1 MSPSDPRHLADAL
14 PSKTEIL
21 ADVERAFAED
31 IGPGDA
37 TADLLD
43 PKATA
48 TAVLTC
54 REDAVLCGSPWFDA
68 CFRKL
73 DPDVRIEWL
82 ANDGD
87 RVAAGSPIC
96 RLAGNARAL
105 VTAERSALNFLQ
117 LLSST
122 ATVTA
127 QYVDAIAGTR
137 TRVLDTRKTIP
148 GLRRAQKYAV
158 RCGGGTNHRIGL
170 FDAMMLKENHIIAA
184 GGIPAAVRAA
194 RNTHPTL
201 PLIVEVEN
209 LDELAQAVQA
219 GADRALLDNFTPAM
233 LAEAVAYTAGRIPLE
248 VSGNVEI
255 DTIRAIA
262 EAGVDFISSGALTK
276 HIRAIDLSLR
286 LDVKHPVEA
295 QL

>member
-1 MSPSDPRHLADAL
+1 MTPAVARDLKDAL
-14 PSKTEIL
+14 PSVEEIRS
-21 ADVERAFAED
+21 DVARAFAED

-43 PKATA
+43 PQATA

-54 REDAVLCGSPWFDA
+54 REDAVLCGTPWFDA
-68 CFRKL
+68 CFRTL

-82 ANDGD
+82 AQDGD
-87 RVAAGSPIC
+87 RVAAGSAIC
-96 RLAGNARAL
+96 RMAGKARAL

-117 LLSST
+117 MLSST

-127 QYVDAIAGTR
+127 RYVDAIAGTR

-158 RCGGGTNHRIGL
+158 RCGGGSNHRIGL

-194 RNTHPTL
+194 RTIHPNL
-201 PLIVEVEN
+201 PLIVEVET
-209 LDELAQAVQA
+209 LDELAQAIAA

-233 LAEAVAYTAGRIPLE
+233 LTDAVALAAGRIPLE
-248 VSGNVEI
+248 VSGNVEL
-255 DTIRAIA
+255 DTLRAIA
-262 EAGVDFISSGALTK
+262 ETGVDFISSGALTK
-276 HIRAIDLSLR
+276 HVRAIDLSLR
-286 LDVKHPVEA
+286 LDVA
-295 QL
+295 A

>member
-1 MSPSDPRHLADAL
+1 MSPADPRHLADAL
-14 PSKTEIL
+14 PPASEIL

-31 IGPGDA
+31 VGPGDA

-43 PKATA
+43 AKATA

-54 REDAVLCGSPWFDA
+54 REDAVLCGAAWFEA

-73 DPDVRIEWL
+73 DPDVRVEWL
-82 ANDGD
+82 AHDGD
-87 RVAAGSPIC
+87 RVAAGATVC
-96 RLAGNARAL
+96 RLTGKARAL

-127 QYVDAIAGTR
+127 RYVDALAGTR
-137 TRVLDTRKTIP
+137 TRILDTRKTIP

-194 RNTHPTL
+194 RMIHPSL
-201 PLIVEVEN
+201 PLIVEVET
-209 LDELAQAVQA
+209 LDELAEAISA
-219 GADRALLDNFTPAM
+219 DADRALLDNFTPAM
-233 LAEAVAYTAGRIPLE
+233 LKEAVDYTAGRIPLE
-248 VSGNVEI
+248 VSGNVEL
-255 DTIRAIA
+255 DTVRAIA
-262 EAGVDFISSGALTK
+262 ETGVDFISSGALTK
-276 HIRAIDLSLR
+276 HVRAIDLSLR
-286 LDVKHPVEA
+286 LDVKH
-295 QL
+295 

>member
-1 MSPSDPRHLADAL
+1 MSPLDKRHLADAL
-14 PSKTEIL
+14 PPASEIL
-21 ADVERAFAED
+21 ADVRRAFAED
-31 IGPGDA
+31 IGTGDA

-43 PKATA
+43 ATSIA

-54 REDAVLCGSPWFDA
+54 REDAVLCGTAWFDT
-68 CFRKL
+68 CFREL

-82 ANDGD
+82 ARDGD
-87 RVAAGSPIC
+87 RVPAGSAIC
-96 RLAGNARAL
+96 HLAGNARAL

-122 ATVTA
+122 ATVTSH
-127 QYVDAIAGTR
+127 YVDAIAGTT
-137 TRVLDTRKTIP
+137 TRVLDTRKTLP

-184 GGIPAAVRAA
+184 GGIPDAVRAA
-194 RNTHPTL
+194 RRIHPAL

-209 LDELAQAVQA
+209 LDELAQAVDA
-219 GADRALLDNFTPAM
+219 RADRALLDNFTPAM
-233 LAEAVAYTAGRIPLE
+233 LAEAVAFTAGRIPLE

-262 EAGVDFISSGALTK
+262 DTGVDFISSGALTK
-276 HIRAIDLSLR
+276 NVRAVDLSLR
-286 LDVKHPVEA
+286 LDVTH
-295 QL
+295 

>member
-14 PSKTEIL
+14 PPASEIL

-43 PKATA
+43 PAATA

-54 REDAVLCGSPWFDA
+54 REDAVLCGSPWFEA

-73 DPDVRIEWL
+73 DPHVSVEWL

-87 RVAAGSPIC
+87 RVAAGTAIC
-96 RLAGNARAL
+96 RLAGKARAL

-117 LLSST
+117 LLSAT

-127 QYVDAIAGTR
+127 RYADALAGTR

-194 RNTHPTL
+194 RAIHPDL
-201 PLIVEVEN
+201 PLIVEVET
-209 LDELAQAVQA
+209 LDELAEAVSA
-219 GADRALLDNFTPAM
+219 GVDRALLDNFTPVM
-233 LAEAVAYTAGRIPLE
+233 LSEAVAFTAGRIPLE

-262 EAGVDFISSGALTK
+262 ETGVDFISSGALTK

-286 LDVKHPVEA
+286 LD
-295 QL
+295 L

>member
-1 MSPSDPRHLADAL
+1 MTTQPLLTLADAL
-14 PSKTEIL
+14 PPAADIA
-21 ADVERAFAED
+21 ADVARAFAED

-43 PKATA
+43 PAAAA

-54 REDAVLCGSPWFDA
+54 RESAVLCGTAWFDA
-68 CFRKL
+68 CFRQL
-73 DPDVRIEWL
+73 DPDVRIDWL
-82 ANDGD
+82 ATDGD
-87 RVAAGSPIC
+87 HVRSGAVIC
-96 RLAGNARAL
+96 RLAGKARAL

-117 LLSST
+117 LLSAT

-127 QYVDAIAGTR
+127 RYVAAIEGTR
-137 TRVLDTRKTIP
+137 TQVLDTRKTLP

-158 RCGGGTNHRIGL
+158 RCGGGTNHRVGL

-184 GGIPAAVRAA
+184 GGIPGAVAQA
-194 RNTHPTL
+194 RKVHPSL
-201 PLIVEVEN
+201 PLIVEVETM
-209 LDELAQAVQA
+209 DELAQAIEA

-233 LAEAVAYTAGRIPLE
+233 LADAVTFTAGRMPLE

-262 EAGVDFISSGALTK
+262 ETGVDFISSGALTK
-276 HIRAIDLSLR
+276 NVRAVDLSLR
-286 LDVKHPVEA
+286 LVF
-295 QL
+295 